1 MDPITSNFI
10 LTIVGIGVGSIVTLI
25 GAISKCMLKSRCT
38 NIKCCGSECTREV
51 LSEDNEIYHDTET
64 PTGKE

>member
-10 LTIVGIGVGSIVTLI
+10 LTMVGISVGAIATLI

-38 NIKCCGSECTREV
+38 SIKCCGSECQRDV
-51 LSEDNEIYHDTET
+51 LSEDNEIYHETE
-64 PTGKE
+64 GNK